1 MRYLVV
7 YPSQTEQAEENNIL
21 EDAGQAKEY
30 IEGILQSGNVSE
42 DQISIYEIKQVNFQV
57 ARVPVVRITDEVELP
72 KMDIADIPDIIT
84 TEEDVAAEQGAVS
97 DSTGANQFVDENDSE
112 KDNIEVFTFEN

>member
-97 DSTGANQFVDENDSE
+97 DSTEANQFVDENDSE
-112 KDNIEVFTFEN
+112 KDNVEVFTFEN